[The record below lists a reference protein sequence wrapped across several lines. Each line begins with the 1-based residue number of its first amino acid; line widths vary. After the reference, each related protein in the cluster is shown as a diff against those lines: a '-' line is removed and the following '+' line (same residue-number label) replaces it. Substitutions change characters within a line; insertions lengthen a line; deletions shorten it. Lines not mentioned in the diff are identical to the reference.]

1 MYECSPKKNLAIFLH
16 QAYFNPPISTW
27 IDDIKQNL
35 FVTFPGLTVDLVK
48 KYLPKSDHTVKGR
61 MCQTFKNKIST
72 KTLEKPTTILSED
85 PSEYPKNPSKTPSND
100 QNFSRYLIT
109 GN

>member
-1 MYECSPKKNLAIFLH
+1 MFLH
-16 QAYFNPPISTW
+16 QACFRPSISSL
-27 IDDIKQNL
+27 IEAIKQN
-35 FVTFPGLTVDLVK
+35 FFANFPGLTVYLVK

-72 KTLEKPTTILSED
+72 KTSENKTTIPSED
-85 PSEYPKNPSKTPSND
+85 PSEKHKENPSKTPSND
-100 QNFSRYLIT
+100 QNFSRDLIT